1 VAETSLIT
9 LRYRGQSSGEGP
21 LTLGQDNMIRC
32 ILHDEPMEINKHAQ
46 WPVPPEGIELDA
58 AINALRTLAE
68 RHEALRTLYPEAR
81 PDHQPARQV
90 VHAEGEFEVA
100 VVELGSDENPDE
112 VAEDAGR
119 RNRAVR
125 FDLTADFPL
134 RCTLVTSGGRPV
146 RLSVVVCHAAADG
159 FATAMLVGEW
169 SELVAGNTLDP
180 VPGPTPRELAE
191 QERSA
196 SGARRTKASLRHW
209 ERILME
215 GPQAVFADDS
225 IGPSAGLL
233 PTLVLRSVSA
243 AGALAATAQRTGASP
258 SSVML
263 AAYAAL
269 IAHRADQPKVVVA
282 ALSSNRHRPGLE
294 QYVGTLAQDALMCLD
309 TDAEDFDALIK
320 NAGAASLAGFWHS
333 TFDSEAI
340 WHLIDETAYRRGA
353 RFARHV
359 VLNDLSVTVPE
370 SATRNRP
377 NPPTD
382 PELTWFPAEYI
393 PARILLNLWRL
404 RGCIELSLHADPQ
417 LFGRDDTERFAL
429 GLMRILEASA
439 ARTVRLDELTEL
451 TGIERARREGGRWLR
466 IEDSWI
472 DLHAMTHLLD
482 AALDK
487 RPSLVELRDG
497 RLIARIAQD
506 GRTAHDIAQDAG
518 PLTPEQAHHAVMD
531 VLFSQ
536 IKSSPSDDDPAW
548 AGNSGVSGALSGWE
562 TARAPHEYVIHDGS
576 PLIADD
582 PESWS
587 ALPVIAQGDGR
598 AAAG

>member
-1 VAETSLIT
+1 MTETRFIT
-9 LRYRGQSSGEGP
+9 VRYHGQTSGEGP

-32 ILHDEPMEINKHAQ
+32 ILHDEPMEINKHAL
-46 WPVPPEGIELDA
+46 WPVPESVGLDA
-58 AINALRTLAE
+58 AIDALRTLAE
-68 RHEALRTLYPEAR
+68 RHESLRTRYPGAL
-81 PDHQPARQV
+81 PDHQPARQL

-100 VVELGSDENPDE
+100 VVELGENENPDE
-112 VAEDAGR
+112 VAEAAGR
-119 RNRAVR
+119 RNRAAR
-125 FDLTADFPL
+125 FDLTTDFPL
-134 RCTLVTSGGRPV
+134 RCTLVTSAGRPV

-159 FATAMLVGEW
+159 FATALLVGEW
-169 SELVAGNTLDP
+169 CELAAGQPLDP
-180 VPGPTPRELAE
+180 APGPTARELAE

-196 SGARRTKASLRHW
+196 SGARRAKASLRHW
-209 ERILME
+209 ERILMD

-233 PTLVLRSVSA
+233 PTLVFRSVSA
-243 AGALAATAQRTGASP
+243 AEALQATAERTAASP

-309 TDAEDFDALIK
+309 ADAADFDTLIR

-333 TFDSEAI
+333 TFDSAAI

-382 PELTWFPAEYI
+382 PELTWLPAEYI
-393 PARILLNLWRL
+393 PARIMLNLWRL
-404 RGCIELSLHADPQ
+404 RGCVELSLHADPQ
-417 LFGRDDTERFAL
+417 LFGRADTERFAL
-429 GLMRILEASA
+429 GLLRLLGASA
-439 ARTVRLDELTEL
+439 TRTVRLDELTEL
-451 TGIERARREGGRWLR
+451 TGIERARREGDHWRR
-466 IEDSWI
+466 IDDSWI
-472 DLHAMTHLLD
+472 DLHAMSHLLD

-487 RPSLVELRDG
+487 RPSLVEVRDG
-497 RLIARIAQD
+497 RLIARIGQD
-506 GRTAHDIAQDAG
+506 GSVTHDEG
-518 PLTPEQAHHAVMD
+518 PLTLTPELAHQAVMD

-536 IKSSPSDDDPAW
+536 VKGSQSDEDPAW

-576 PLIADD
+576 PQIADD

-598 AAAG
+598 AKTA